1 MSKIE
6 TTLLKLAGIV
16 FKEEYIPMTITPIAP
31 KPEIAT
37 VANRNAV
44 LTNISWKTYQT
55 LLADIGDHRATL
67 LTFDLGTLEIKMPLE
82 IHEAINRILE
92 RIIVALTEELG
103 LDIKSFGSTTFNR
116 QDLQVG
122 IEPDSCF
129 YIQNAHLIRR
139 FQIDL
144 EIDPPPDLVVEVDI
158 HSSSTRRLPIYQKL
172 GVPELWQYSRMGIK
186 IYRLQVDKYV
196 EQQYSSTFPM
206 ISGEVLENL
215 LAKSETMG
223 ENQLIRELR
232 QWIQQQEELQRFDGR
247 LRD

>member
-1 MSKIE
+1 M
-6 TTLLKLAGIV
+6 V
-16 FKEEYIPMTITPIAP
+16 ITSIAP

-44 LTNISWKTYQT
+44 LTNISWQTYQA

-67 LTFDLGTLEIKMPLE
+67 LTYDRGTLEIKMPLE
-82 IHEAINRILE
+82 LHEAINRILE
-92 RIIVALTEELG
+92 RIIVALTEELR

-186 IYRLQVDKYV
+186 IYHLQVDKDKYT
-196 EQQYSSTFPM
+196 EQQHSSTFPM
-206 ISGEVLENL
+206 ISGEVLEDL
-215 LAKSETMG
+215 LVKSETMG
-223 ENQLIRELR
+223 ENQLIREFK
-232 QWIQQQEELQRFDGR
+232 QWIQQQ
-247 LRD
+247 